1 MKILLI
7 EDNKELAQIVK
18 RQLAPFRVNI
28 DNAYTGEEGIRLA
41 RTAYYDVIVTDLL
54 LDIALSGLD
63 VIRLI
68 RKFDRYVPIVV
79 ISALHDLETKMS
91 AFEAGVDDYILKPF
105 HIDEVAVRIR
115 RLYQRSNRPFVTQLA
130 YRGLTYDVAK
140 KCIQYKEQKIFLKN
154 KEASL
159 FEYMMNHTERPLS
172 RDELVTSV
180 WHLNQEPN
188 SNVVDVAVKK
198 LRQKVDKQLGT
209 HYITTLHGVGYRFGL

>member
-18 RQLAPFRVNI
+18 RQLASFQVNV
-28 DNAYTGEEGIRLA
+28 DTAYNGEEGIRLA
-41 RTAYYDVIVTDLL
+41 RTAYYDLIVTDLL

-79 ISALHDLETKMS
+79 ISALQDIETKIS
-91 AFEAGVDDYILKPF
+91 AFGAGVDDYILKPF
-105 HIDEVAVRIR
+105 HIDEVAVRLR

-130 YRGLTYDVAK
+130 YRGLTYDVDK

-154 KEASL
+154 KEAAL

-198 LRQKVDKQLGT
+198 LRQKIDKQLGIS
-209 HYITTLHGVGYRFGL
+209 YITTLHGVGYRFGL